1 MSFLGLFVAVGL
13 CAALGAAILGWF
25 AREEDGLADRVVLAG
40 VGGMVALHVW
50 LSLLQAVGLRWTPVT
65 ILAAI
70 VPAAAARWLSPRPGR
85 WRPSRPGWPDVVTL
99 LAGAA
104 FAVAA
109 LRLWI
114 VFPDFVFHWGVKG
127 ERYALRGGVD
137 WQFLSR
143 GWNWRSHPD
152 YPQLLP
158 ELFAVTAILGEWRE
172 RAMMAWSI
180 VHGALVIVA
189 ARGAMAAGGVAPGPR
204 RVATAALAALV
215 AAYGIANFMAGSA
228 DWLIALAILAALPA
242 LLRPPSAQNELRLSL
257 CAALAAA
264 AKIEGVPLA
273 ALLVGISLARGWA
286 RERRL
291 PLAALVRTAAL
302 PVLVAGWW
310 WIGCSRHQL
319 FQPFNSGVFDPA
331 RASEVLRAVFTVMAS
346 PGGIGGPLLLLGLPF
361 LLAVRELRPL
371 GLALAGQLAFY
382 LYVYMSAPIDPQFSV
397 QSTFARLAFHL
408 WPAVAVALVIA
419 SERLVRRA
427 ESCDPSAP

>member
-1 MSFLGLFVAVGL
+1 MSALGFSLAVAL
-13 CAALGAAILGWF
+13 CASLGSAIVGWV

-50 LSLLQAVGLRWTPVT
+50 LSLLQAAGLRWTPVT
-65 ILAAI
+65 VVAAI
-70 VPAAAARWLSPRPGR
+70 VPAAAGRWLSARAAP
-85 WRPSRPGWPDVVTL
+85 WRRSRPGWPDIVTL

-137 WQFLSR
+137 WEFLSR
-143 GWNWRSHPD
+143 PWNWRSHPD

-180 VHGALVIVA
+180 AHGALVVVA
-189 ARGAMAAGGVAPGPR
+189 ARAAMAAGGVAAWPR
-204 RVATAALAALV
+204 RVATAALAALI
-215 AAYGIANFMAGSA
+215 AAYGIANLMAGSA
-228 DWLIALAILAALPA
+228 DWLIALAILVALPA
-242 LLRPPSAQNELRLSL
+242 LLRPPSAENDLRLAL

-273 ALLVGISLARGWA
+273 ALLVGLSLARRWV

-291 PLAALVRTAAL
+291 PLPALARTAAL
-302 PVLVAGWW
+302 PILVAGWW
-310 WIGCSRHQL
+310 WIGCTRHHL
-319 FQPFNSGVFDPA
+319 FQPFNSGAFDA
-331 RASEVLRAVFTVMAS
+331 GRAGEVLRAVLAVMAS
-346 PGGIGGPLLLLGLPF
+346 PGAVGGPLLLLGLPF
-361 LLAVRELRPL
+361 LFAVRDLRPL
-371 GLALAGQLAFY
+371 ALALAGQLAFY

-419 SERLVRRA
+419 SERLVGRA

>member
-1 MSFLGLFVAVGL
+1 MSSLGFLVAVAL
-13 CAALGAAILGWF
+13 CAALGSAIVGWL

-40 VGGMVALHVW
+40 AGGMVGLHVW

-70 VPAAAARWLSPRPGR
+70 VPAVAARWLSPRPGA
-85 WRPSRPGWPDVVTL
+85 WRRSRPGWPDIVTV

-137 WQFLSR
+137 WEFLSR
-143 GWNWRSHPD
+143 AWNWRSHPD

-180 VHGALVIVA
+180 VHGALVILA
-189 ARGAMAAGGVAPGPR
+189 ARGAMAAGGVAEWPR
-204 RVATAALAALV
+204 RVATAALAALI
-215 AAYGIANFMAGSA
+215 AAYGIGNLMAGSA
-228 DWLIALAILAALPA
+228 DWLIALAILAALPG
-242 LLRPPSAQNELRLSL
+242 LFGPPSAQADLRLSL

-273 ALLVGISLARGWA
+273 ALLVGLSLARRA
-286 RERRL
+286 VRERRL
-291 PLAALVRTAAL
+291 PLPALGRTALL

-310 WIGCSRHQL
+310 WLGCSRHQL
-319 FQPFNSGVFDPA
+319 FQPFNTGAFDPG
-331 RASEVLRAVFTVMAS
+331 RAGEVLRAVLAVLAA
-346 PGGIGGPLLLLGLPF
+346 PGAVGGPLLLLGLPV
-361 LLAVRELRPL
+361 LLAVRDLRPVA
-371 GLALAGQLAFY
+371 LALAGQLAFY

-419 SERLVRRA
+419 SERLVGRA